1 MHNDRSEVLRVVLV
15 GTDVVTLSAM
25 RETIRSASDLEIAAE
40 AWSLDRGGEL
50 IAQLE
55 PDVAV
60 VDVSTLGEEA
70 VEKIQYLRTTYP
82 SVHVVAISSV
92 VDSLFAE
99 RIVRAGALGYI
110 VTSAGLG
117 ALPEA
122 IRSVVHEHAYISRRV
137 ARSILTRMMQSPSED
152 PYSKLTERE
161 REIFNLLG
169 RLDAGQIAER
179 MNLSR
184 RTVVGYCRRI
194 RSKLEVGTP
203 AELVAYARRWHS
215 EHA

>member
-1 MHNDRSEVLRVVLV
+1 MHNDDSEVLRVVLV
-15 GTDVVTLSAM
+15 GTDLVTLSAM
-25 RETIRSASDLEIAAE
+25 REMIRSTPDLEIAAE

-60 VDVSTLGEEA
+60 VDVSTIGEEA
-70 VEKIQYLRTTYP
+70 IEKIQYLRTTHP
-82 SVHVVAISSV
+82 SVHIVAVSSF

-99 RIVRAGALGYI
+99 RVVRAGALGYI
-110 VTSAGLG
+110 VTSSGLG

-122 IRSVVHEHAYISRRV
+122 IRSVVHEHAYVSRRV
-137 ARSILTRMMQSPSED
+137 ARSILTRMMQSPVED

-161 REIFNLLG
+161 REIFNMLG
-169 RLDAGQIAER
+169 VLDTGQIAQR

-184 RTVVGYCRRI
+184 RTVVGYCRRM
-194 RSKLEVGTP
+194 RSKLDIRTP
-203 AELVAYARRWHS
+203 AELIAYARRWHS